1 MSLLARCRC
10 PVGALIL
17 FGVASLFAASAGSA
31 ASSDAATAERI
42 ELNSTALG
50 EAIYFANTQAYFE
63 AATRLLVAEARE
75 TEETQAIP
83 RRLFLS
89 SLLWQLGA
97 SDYAMRLVETTPLP
111 ENNPHLLQRIYLQR
125 ATLALRRQDLP
136 AFEQAIRELGAQ
148 TAESS
153 MRDDIQQRV
162 QALRLQAMI
171 LSGDVSQA
179 AETWTQL
186 PLDSFERPFLHQAI
200 LAQLFQA
207 QAQAQ
212 AQVQDQAQDET
223 EQQPSEEQ
231 MPWEM
236 WLDKG
241 SDLTLTERSRGDA
254 QQAAREQTMYRQAI
268 AERYTLQQ
276 AFVSLSREAF
286 SEALL
291 AFDRIPLDSPF
302 LAEALAGK
310 IRAHVG
316 LGDAEGARSSWQ
328 TMLKRTPADLQ
339 TVHAGL
345 WVAAL
350 LQQKGA
356 LASARNILNTQANRL
371 NDFRRA
377 FQALRD
383 VEAPLHAD
391 EPLLQENPI
400 AWLYFQDLS
409 LEDTWQQAKAR
420 WERMREAQGLL
431 DVNARRLVA
440 LEEGFAL
447 KRQLRL
453 TRASDAELDG
463 YQLRRANSQQ
473 AHEAALSTLAD
484 RVARFGD
491 LALAEPET
499 QALWNGLQSA
509 KARLARLQLAPSFT
523 EGESAQRVLATAQGV
538 LLWQAYE
545 DSLSRAWRVRHL
557 QAKHQ
562 AGLKEAAERIQRI
575 ERELLR
581 QRDLERDEQR
591 LSVFSQRWRRLSR
604 GVDSELQREYEQVL
618 RVQGQFCVHLL
629 QDVEAL
635 DERIQYALARVEDA
649 LWLQQLD
656 RRSTNKNNTKS
667 TNKNNNKNDPK
678 EAP

>member
-207 QAQAQ
+207 QAQV
-212 AQVQDQAQDET
+212 QVQDQAQDET

-254 QQAAREQTMYRQAI
+254 QQAAREQTIYRQAI

-328 TMLKRTPADLQ
+328 AKR
-339 TVHAGL
+339 GF
-345 WVAAL
+345 
-350 LQQKGA
+350 G
-356 LASARNILNTQANRL
+356 
-371 NDFRRA
+371 FRA
-377 FQALRD
+377 QYIK
-383 VEAPLHAD
+383 HTG
-391 EPLLQENPI
+391 Q
-400 AWLYFQDLS
+400 S
-409 LEDTWQQAKAR
+409 LERFSAGVS
-420 WERMREAQGLL
+420 GL
-431 DVNARRLVA
+431 A
-440 LEEGFAL
+440 
-447 KRQLRL
+447 
-453 TRASDAELDG
+453 
-463 YQLRRANSQQ
+463 
-473 AHEAALSTLAD
+473 
-484 RVARFGD
+484 
-491 LALAEPET
+491 
-499 QALWNGLQSA
+499 
-509 KARLARLQLAPSFT
+509 
-523 EGESAQRVLATAQGV
+523 
-538 LLWQAYE
+538 
-545 DSLSRAWRVRHL
+545 
-557 QAKHQ
+557 
-562 AGLKEAAERIQRI
+562 
-575 ERELLR
+575 
-581 QRDLERDEQR
+581 
-591 LSVFSQRWRRLSR
+591 
-604 GVDSELQREYEQVL
+604 
-618 RVQGQFCVHLL
+618 
-629 QDVEAL
+629 
-635 DERIQYALARVEDA
+635 
-649 LWLQQLD
+649 
-656 RRSTNKNNTKS
+656 
-667 TNKNNNKNDPK
+667 
-678 EAP
+678 